1 MRKIL
6 YIFLYF
12 QILSP
17 GILKAQSVNE
27 KGSATVAI
35 TKGRK
40 VCAEVGR
47 PNDRKFHLKA
57 INDAKLASWK
67 RYVSKFSSEKS
78 KLYYQN
84 ENKFIQNLDKY
95 IISFDIL
102 NSECSE
108 KDRTYSVYIRSS
120 INNSNVDQDLTQ
132 SIATTSKVLSN
143 LENQGVVVL
152 VVPRKTTELITFK
165 AKEINVTENTQSND
179 IDEMIQDS
187 DGSVIISSSSSQRN
201 IQTSGG
207 STVQK
212 NAKRKY
218 EIGDLND
225 ANSQINNLLKPLKMR
240 TLDAARLESMVIR
253 NGYGPFLKDILD
265 QFSGK
270 IGEYG
275 ANISPQKREEVIDYI
290 INLGQG
296 KINYFL
302 LGTIDS
308 GTPRIDPDTGV
319 FKSDV
324 LVNVQLFKIDDF
336 FGAEIVA
343 SVGPEIKSA
352 FGETD
357 ILSEKAALKKAFEMV
372 TSSLFY
378 KLN

>member
-6 YIFLYF
+6 YFILCF
-12 QILSP
+12 QIFSA

-27 KGSATVAI
+27 KGSATVTI

-67 RYVSKFSSEKS
+67 RYVSKFSAEKS

-108 KDRTYSVYIRSS
+108 KERTYSVYIRSS
-120 INNSNVDQDLTQ
+120 INNSNVDNDLTQ
-132 SIATTSKVLSN
+132 SIATTSKVLSS
-143 LENQGVVVL
+143 LENKGVVVL

-187 DGSVIISSSSSQRN
+187 DGSVTISSSSSQRN
-201 IQTSGG
+201 IQSSGG

-343 SVGPEIKSA
+343 SVGPEIQSA

>member
-187 DGSVIISSSSSQRN
+187 DGSVTISSSSSQRN

-336 FGAEIVA
+336 FGAEIIA
-343 SVGPEIKSA
+343 SVGPEIQSA